1 MINGHRELIQGYK
14 SAREEKNQTN
24 TKTLQAISKALH
36 LNGDSTDVD
45 AMTKNILTKLKET
58 GKDDELKQRHLKEYY
73 RIIQWIVSQD
83 LNATHIIQLLQHD
96 KYGGL
101 FISSRQGGK
110 MTPARVIK
118 KLKSRKI
125 PYET

>member
-1 MINGHRELIQGYK
+1 MGCASSSIVPIYNNISHYVIVCDMK
-14 SAREEKNQTN
+14 AHIISMNQ
-24 TKTLQAISKALH
+24 
-36 LNGDSTDVD
+36 
-45 AMTKNILTKLKET
+45 NILTKLKET